1 MPPDGEKGRPRAEA
15 AFQVESGDFDTT
27 TLRYGPDV
35 REQLTRRRA
44 ASRRLPP
51 LADGRRDP
59 LDPPDRPGPCSFGLS
74 RAELVAEV
82 RRCRSRGWG
91 DWELRTVFV
100 NPSEMAA

>member
-1 MPPDGEKGRPRAEA
+1 MPPDAEKGRPRAEA
-15 AFQVESGDFDTT
+15 AFRVESGDFDIK

-35 REQLTRRRA
+35 RGQLARRRV
-44 ASRRLPP
+44 ASWRLPL

-59 LDPPDRPGPCSFGLS
+59 LDPPDRPGPCSFGLF

-82 RRCRSRGWG
+82 RRCRSLGWG